1 MFKDEVL
8 AEYVRDGVV
17 ESEHRGFLAAL
28 NADGSIFKT
37 LGDVETKIFP
47 RSTVKCAQA
56 SAMVRSGLDLEPRL
70 LALAQSSHSGG
81 EMHMDGA
88 REILAT
94 VGLSES
100 ALQCALD
107 RPLGD
112 AERRAWGEKA
122 PTQIA
127 MNCSGKHAAMLAT
140 CVKNGWPIESYLDAS
155 HPLQLAIKAELEEL
169 AGEEITLTST
179 DGCGAPLF
187 LLSLIGLARAVHEI
201 TISTDPVH
209 QRVMS
214 AARAFP
220 EMVGGVGRHNT
231 EMMQRVPGLFMKDGA
246 EAVNVCSLSDGR
258 TFVFKVSDGS
268 LRAFRTIVHAC
279 LNDFGI
285 DTALTPEK
293 VMGGPRVIGT
303 IRATIAARVN
313 K

>member
-112 AERRAWGEKA
+112 AERRTWGEKA

-313 K
+313 R